1 MGGYHIGWQGLGR
14 ETFIK
19 YYQFYLMKKIR
30 TLIVGAS
37 GLVGNEILECV
48 SKESQEIFLL
58 SRRTRGIV
66 QENCSE
72 IISDFDDIDNIDFP
86 EVDHVYISIGK
97 KLSSGELMYIRKS
110 DRNDFIKI
118 DFEYVLNIAKKS
130 FNNGAKSIAIVS
142 AIGADKTSKN
152 LYLKTKGNMEDL
164 VKEIGFTKTIFAQ
177 PSHLLGQRVDE
188 EFKLDVSLIE
198 LGGKIFDPL
207 MLGPLSDLRFI
218 DAKYVAK
225 AMVQKMN
232 DNSEGLSILKY
243 KDFVNA

>member
-1 MGGYHIGWQGLGR
+1 
-14 ETFIK
+14 
-19 YYQFYLMKKIR
+19 MKKIR

-37 GLVGNEILECV
+37 GLVGGEVLKCV
-48 SKESQEIFLL
+48 SKENQEIFLL

-97 KLSSGELMYIRKS
+97 KLGSSELMYIRKS

-118 DFEYVLNIAKKS
+118 DFEYILNIAKKS

-164 VKEIGFTKTIFAQ
+164 VNEIGFTKTIFAQ
-177 PSHLLGQRVDE
+177 PSHLLV
-188 EFKLDVSLIE
+188 KE
-198 LGGKIFDPL
+198 LMKNLNL
-207 MLGPLSDLRFI
+207 MFH
-218 DAKYVAK
+218 
-225 AMVQKMN
+225 
-232 DNSEGLSILKY
+232 
-243 KDFVNA
+243 

>member
-1 MGGYHIGWQGLGR
+1 
-14 ETFIK
+14 
-19 YYQFYLMKKIR
+19 MKKIK
-30 TLIVGAS
+30 TLIVGSS
-37 GLVGNEILECV
+37 GLVGSEILKCV

-72 IISDFDDIDNIDFP
+72 IISDFDEIDNIDFP

-97 KLSSGELMYIRKS
+97 KLGSSELMYIRKS

-164 VKEIGFTKTIFAQ
+164 INEIGFTKTIFAQ

-207 MLGPLSDLRFI
+207 MLDPLSDLRFI

-243 KDFVNA
+243 KDFANA

>member
-1 MGGYHIGWQGLGR
+1 
-14 ETFIK
+14 
-19 YYQFYLMKKIR
+19 MKKTK

-37 GLVGNEILECV
+37 GLVGGEILKCV
-48 SKESQEIFLL
+48 SKENQEIFLL
-58 SRRTRGIV
+58 SRNSKGIDK
-66 QENCSE
+66 ENFNE
-72 IISDFDDIDNIDFP
+72 IILDFDDIDDIDFQK
-86 EVDHVYISIGK
+86 VDHVYISIGK
-97 KLSSGELMYIRKS
+97 KLGSSELMYIRQS

-118 DFEYVLNIAKKS
+118 DCEYVLNIARKS

-164 VKEIGFTKTIFAQ
+164 VNEIGFTKTIFAQ

-232 DNSEGLSILKY
+232 GNSEGLSVLKY

>member
-1 MGGYHIGWQGLGR
+1 
-14 ETFIK
+14 
-19 YYQFYLMKKIR
+19 MKKIR

-37 GLVGNEILECV
+37 GLVGGEVLKCV
-48 SKESQEIFLL
+48 SKKSQEIFLL

-72 IISDFDDIDNIDFP
+72 IISDFNDIDNIDFP

-97 KLSSGELMYIRKS
+97 KLGSSELMYIQKS
-110 DRNDFIKI
+110 DRDGFIKI
-118 DFEYVLNIAKKS
+118 DYEYVLDIARKS
-130 FNNGAKSIAIVS
+130 FDSGARSIAIVS

-164 VKEIGFTKTIFAQ
+164 VKEIGFAKTIFAR
-177 PSHLLGQRVDE
+177 PSHLLGQRINE
-188 EFKLDVSLIE
+188 KFKLDVSLIE
-198 LGGKIFDPL
+198 LGGKILDPL
-207 MLGPLSDLRFI
+207 MRGPLSDFKFI

>member
-1 MGGYHIGWQGLGR
+1 M
-14 ETFIK
+14 
-19 YYQFYLMKKIR
+19 
-30 TLIVGAS
+30 
-37 GLVGNEILECV
+37 
-48 SKESQEIFLL
+48 
-58 SRRTRGIV
+58 
-66 QENCSE
+66 
-72 IISDFDDIDNIDFP
+72 
-86 EVDHVYISIGK
+86 DHVYISIGK
-97 KLSSGELMYIRKS
+97 KLGSSELMYIRKS
-110 DRNDFIKI
+110 DRDNFIKI
-118 DFEYVLNIAKKS
+118 DFEYVLNIARKS

>member
-1 MGGYHIGWQGLGR
+1 M
-14 ETFIK
+14 EK
-19 YYQFYLMKKIR
+19 NK

-37 GLVGNEILECV
+37 GLVGSEILKCV
-48 SKESQEIFLL
+48 SKKNQDIVLL
-58 SRRTRGIV
+58 SRTSRGTVQDSCIEIV
-66 QENCSE
+66 CN
-72 IISDFDDIDNIDFP
+72 FDDIDKIEFP
-86 EVDHVYISIGK
+86 KINHVYISIGK
-97 KLSSGELMYIRKS
+97 KLGSSELMYIRKS
-110 DRNDFIKI
+110 NRDDFIKI
-118 DFEYVLNIAKKS
+118 DCEYVLNIAKKS
-130 FNNGAKSIAIVS
+130 FQNGAKSIAIVS

-152 LYLKTKGNMEDL
+152 LYLQTKGIMEKL

-177 PSHLLGQRVDE
+177 PSHLLGQRVNE

-225 AMVQKMN
+225 AMVKKMN
-232 DNSEGLSILKY
+232 DNSEGLSVLKY

>member
-1 MGGYHIGWQGLGR
+1 M
-14 ETFIK
+14 EKTK
-19 YYQFYLMKKIR
+19 

-37 GLVGNEILECV
+37 GLVGSKILEYV
-48 SKESQEIFLL
+48 SKKNQDIFLL
-58 SRRTRGIV
+58 SRKTIGTVPDNCIEIV
-66 QENCSE
+66 CN
-72 IISDFDDIDNIDFP
+72 FDDINNLEFP
-86 EVDHVYISIGK
+86 KVDHVYISIGK
-97 KLSSGELMYIRKS
+97 KLGSSELMYIRKS

-118 DFEYVLNIAKKS
+118 DYEYVLNIARKS
-130 FNNGAKSIAIVS
+130 FDNGAKSIAIVS
-142 AIGADKTSKN
+142 AIGADKTSN
-152 LYLKTKGNMEDL
+152 NIYLKTKGNMEDL
-164 VKEIGFTKTIFAQ
+164 VNEIGFTKTIFAQ

-198 LGGKIFDPL
+198 LGGKIFDSL

-232 DNSEGLSILKY
+232 DNSEGLSVLKY

>member
-1 MGGYHIGWQGLGR
+1 
-14 ETFIK
+14 
-19 YYQFYLMKKIR
+19 MKKTK

-37 GLVGNEILECV
+37 GLVGGEILKCV
-48 SKESQEIFLL
+48 SKENQEIFLL
-58 SRRTRGIV
+58 SRNSKGIDK
-66 QENCSE
+66 ENYNE
-72 IISDFDDIDNIDFP
+72 IILDFDDIDAIDFP
-86 EVDHVYISIGK
+86 KVDHVYISIGK
-97 KLSSGELMYIRKS
+97 KLGSSELMYIRQS

-118 DFEYVLNIAKKS
+118 DCEYVLNIARKS

-152 LYLKTKGNMEDL
+152 LYLQTKGSMEYL
-164 VKEIGFTKTIFAQ
+164 VKKIGFTKTIFAQ
-177 PSHLLGQRVDE
+177 PSHLLGKRVDE
-188 EFKLDVSLIE
+188 KFKLDVSLIE

-218 DAKYVAK
+218 NAQNVAK

-232 DNSEGLSILKY
+232 DDSEGLSVLKY

>member
-1 MGGYHIGWQGLGR
+1 MGK
-14 ETFIK
+14 TK
-19 YYQFYLMKKIR
+19 

-37 GLVGNEILECV
+37 GLVGSEILKCV
-48 SKESQEIFLL
+48 SKKNQDIVLL
-58 SRRTRGIV
+58 SRTSRGAVKDSCIEIV
-66 QENCSE
+66 CN
-72 IISDFDDIDNIDFP
+72 FDDIDKIEFP
-86 EVDHVYISIGK
+86 KIDHVYISIGK
-97 KLSSGELMYIRKS
+97 KLGSSELMYIRKS

-118 DFEYVLNIAKKS
+118 DFEYVLNIARKS
-130 FNNGAKSIAIVS
+130 FDNGAKSIAIVS

-164 VKEIGFTKTIFAQ
+164 VNEIGFTKTIFAQ

-225 AMVQKMN
+225 AMVKKMN
-232 DNSEGLSILKY
+232 DNSEGLSVLKY